1 MRAPSEPRTPSPA
14 PASLR
19 EQQRQRPGGT
29 ATPGSVVAGPEEQAT
44 AAPPQAAAVV
54 DHSRPAMA
62 PPATDA
68 REPEKVPLR
77 TVSATADGPEDGAA
91 TKADGAP
98 SSDQQQAQQEQRG
111 AFGLWLA
118 KPRVMWWIAV
128 LVAILLVAVV
138 LIATLLSTGREIDDT
153 VWTDDASLL
162 TVWPR
167 PKGKH
172 RMIRFRHG
180 SLPHEGREW
189 PELTVQ
195 LKGLVSAYDPVRA
208 GRNSNV
214 TECFGRRPE
223 HGKVCL
229 FDIRAV
235 APECTAALD
244 FGYKE
249 GSPCVFLQFSN
260 VLGWQ
265 PAPIAK
271 HEAAQL
277 LPAPL
282 LPLLKPDLVLL
293 QCEGDTVVD
302 RENLGGVVY
311 TPYQG
316 FRTEYFPY
324 TGHKDYMAPLVAVQ
338 FRKPSTAIVIGVR
351 CRLWVRNPPP
361 ANASAELF
369 FNLLVD

>member
-1 MRAPSEPRTPSPA
+1 MRAPSDPHTPVPSPA
-14 PASLR
+14 PASP
-19 EQQRQRPGGT
+19 EQQ
-29 ATPGSVVAGPEEQAT
+29 PGSRTPASAETA
-44 AAPPQAAAVV
+44 AAPPQQQAAAVV
-54 DHSRPAMA
+54 LEDHSGLAMA
-62 PPATDA
+62 PPEQAEQ
-68 REPEKVPLR
+68 EPEKVPLR
-77 TVSATADGPEDGAA
+77 TVSAAADGPEDGAA
-91 TKADGAP
+91 KADGAP
-98 SSDQQQAQQEQRG
+98 SADQQQQRPAG
-111 AFGLWLA
+111 GVSLWLS

-138 LIATLLSTGREIDDT
+138 LVATLLSTGRETDDM

-167 PKGKH
+167 PRGKH
-172 RMIRFRHG
+172 RMIWFRHG

-189 PELTVQ
+189 PELTAQ
-195 LKGLVSAYDPVRA
+195 LKEIVTAYDPVRA
-208 GRNSNV
+208 SRNANV

-223 HGKVCL
+223 HSKVCL

-260 VLGWQ
+260 VPSWE
-265 PAPIAK
+265 PAPLAQ

-282 LPLLKPDLVLL
+282 LPLLKPGLVLL
-293 QCEGDTVVD
+293 QCEGDTIVD

-316 FRTEYFPY
+316 FRTEFFPY
-324 TGHKDYMAPLVAVQ
+324 TGHRDYMPPLVAVQ

>member
-1 MRAPSEPRTPSPA
+1 MRAPSDPRTPVPSPA
-14 PASLR
+14 PASP
-19 EQQRQRPGGT
+19 EQQQQQ
-29 ATPGSVVAGPEEQAT
+29 PGSRTPASAETT
-44 AAPPQAAAVV
+44 AAPPQQQAAAVV
-54 DHSRPAMA
+54 VEHHSGPAMA
-62 PPATDA
+62 PPEQAEQ
-68 REPEKVPLR
+68 EPEKVPLR
-77 TVSATADGPEDGAA
+77 TVSAAADGPEDGAA
-91 TKADGAP
+91 KADGAP
-98 SSDQQQAQQEQRG
+98 SADQQQRPAG
-111 AFGLWLA
+111 GVSLWLS

-138 LIATLLSTGREIDDT
+138 LVATLLSTGREADDM
-153 VWTDDASLL
+153 VWMDDASLL

-167 PKGKH
+167 PRGKH
-172 RMIRFRHG
+172 RMIWFRHG

-189 PELTVQ
+189 PELTAQ
-195 LKGLVSAYDPVRA
+195 LKELVTGYDPVRA
-208 GRNSNV
+208 SRNANV

-249 GSPCVFLQFSN
+249 GNPCVFLQFSN
-260 VLGWQ
+260 VPGWE
-265 PAPIAK
+265 PAPLAQ

-282 LPLLKPDLVLL
+282 LPLLKPGLVLL
-293 QCEGDTVVD
+293 QCEGDTIVD

-316 FRTEYFPY
+316 FRTEFFPY
-324 TGHKDYMAPLVAVQ
+324 TGHRDYMAPLVAVQ
-338 FRKPSTAIVIGVR
+338 FRKPSTAVVIGVR

>member
-1 MRAPSEPRTPSPA
+1 
-14 PASLR
+14 
-19 EQQRQRPGGT
+19 
-29 ATPGSVVAGPEEQAT
+29 
-44 AAPPQAAAVV
+44 
-54 DHSRPAMA
+54 MA
-62 PPATDA
+62 PPEQTEQ
-68 REPEKVPLR
+68 EPEKVPLR
-77 TVSATADGPEDGAA
+77 TVSAAADGPEDGAA
-91 TKADGAP
+91 KADGAP
-98 SSDQQQAQQEQRG
+98 SADQQQQRPAG
-111 AFGLWLA
+111 GVSLWLS

-128 LVAILLVAVV
+128 LVAIVLVAVV
-138 LIATLLSTGREIDDT
+138 LVATLLSTGRETDDM

-167 PKGKH
+167 PRGKH
-172 RMIRFRHG
+172 RMIWFRHG

-189 PELTVQ
+189 PELTAQ
-195 LKGLVSAYDPVRA
+195 LKELVTAYDPVRA
-208 GRNSNV
+208 SRNANV

-249 GSPCVFLQFSN
+249 GNPCVFLQFSN
-260 VLGWQ
+260 VPGWE
-265 PAPIAK
+265 PAPLPQ

-282 LPLLKPDLVLL
+282 LPLLKPGLVLL
-293 QCEGDTVVD
+293 QCEGDTIVD

-316 FRTEYFPY
+316 FRTEFFPY
-324 TGHKDYMAPLVAVQ
+324 TGHRDYMAPLVAVQ
-338 FRKPSTAIVIGVR
+338 FRKPSTAVVIGVR

>member
-1 MRAPSEPRTPSPA
+1 
-14 PASLR
+14 
-19 EQQRQRPGGT
+19 
-29 ATPGSVVAGPEEQAT
+29 
-44 AAPPQAAAVV
+44 
-54 DHSRPAMA
+54 MA

-68 REPEKVPLR
+68 QEPEKVPLR

-111 AFGLWLA
+111 AFSLWLA
-118 KPRVMWWIAV
+118 KPRIMWWIAV

-223 HGKVCL
+223 HGRVCL

-260 VLGWQ
+260 VLGWE

-302 RENLGGVVY
+302 VENLGGVVY

-316 FRTEYFPY
+316 FRTEFFPY

>member
-1 MRAPSEPRTPSPA
+1 
-14 PASLR
+14 
-19 EQQRQRPGGT
+19 
-29 ATPGSVVAGPEEQAT
+29 
-44 AAPPQAAAVV
+44 
-54 DHSRPAMA
+54 MA
-62 PPATDA
+62 PPAKEA
-68 REPEKVPLR
+68 SQEPEKVPLR
-77 TVSATADGPEDGAA
+77 TVSAAADGPEDGAA

-98 SSDQQQAQQEQRG
+98 PAEQQQEEQRG
-111 AFGLWLA
+111 AFSLWLA

-138 LIATLLSTGREIDDT
+138 LIATLLSTGREVDDM
-153 VWTDDASLL
+153 VWADDASLL

-167 PKGKH
+167 PKGRH
-172 RMIRFRHG
+172 RMIQFRHG

-195 LKGLVSAYDPVRA
+195 LKDLMSAYDPVRA
-208 GRNSNV
+208 ARNSNV

-260 VLGWQ
+260 VQGWE
-265 PAPIAK
+265 PAPIAQ

-282 LPLLKPDLVLL
+282 LPLLKPGLVLL

-316 FRTEYFPY
+316 FRTEFFPY
-324 TGHKDYMAPLVAVQ
+324 TGHKDYMAPMVAVQ
-338 FRKPSTAIVIGVR
+338 FRKPTTAIVIGVR

>member
-1 MRAPSEPRTPSPA
+1 MRAPSEPRTPVPSPA
-14 PASLR
+14 PASPR
-19 EQQRQRPGGT
+19 EQQTQQPGGP
-29 ATPGSVVAGPEEQAT
+29 ATPSSAAAGAEEQAT

-54 DHSRPAMA
+54 DHNRPAMA
-62 PPATDA
+62 PPAKDTQ
-68 REPEKVPLR
+68 EPEKVPLR
-77 TVSATADGPEDGAA
+77 TVSAAADGPEDGAA

-98 SSDQQQAQQEQRG
+98 SAEQQQEEQRG
-111 AFGLWLA
+111 AFSLWLA

-153 VWTDDASLL
+153 IWTDDASLL

-189 PELTVQ
+189 PELTMQ
-195 LKGLVSAYDPVRA
+195 LKDLISAYDPVRA
-208 GRNSNV
+208 ARNSNV

-260 VLGWQ
+260 VQGWV
-265 PAPIAK
+265 PAPIAQ

-277 LPAPL
+277 VPAPL
-282 LPLLKPDLVLL
+282 LPLLKPDLALL

-316 FRTEYFPY
+316 FRTEFFPY
-324 TGHKDYMAPLVAVQ
+324 TGHKDYMAPMVAVQ